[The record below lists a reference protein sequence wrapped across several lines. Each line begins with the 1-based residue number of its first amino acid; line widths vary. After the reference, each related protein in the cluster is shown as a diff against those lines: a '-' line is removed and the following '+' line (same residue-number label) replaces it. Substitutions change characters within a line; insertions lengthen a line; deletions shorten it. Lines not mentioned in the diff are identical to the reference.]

1 MAIDAKAPATAT
13 ATNRGYAAQQ
23 AAPPRAAI
31 DEPGLLQSG
40 RTSAG
45 LWRDAGR
52 RLLRDRAAM
61 VGLLVV
67 ALLVVIAAAAPAIV
81 PHPPNDQS
89 FRIKLEPPSPEHLF
103 GTDEF
108 GRDIFSRVLIGT
120 RVALGVGIF
129 PVLIALV
136 VGVGLGLVA
145 GYYGRQV
152 DQVVMRLVDIL
163 LAFPWL
169 LLAIGIMA
177 VLGPGINNVVIAVA
191 IVYIPAFARI
201 VRGSVLSIK
210 EKEFVEAA
218 RAMGQPDSRIIVRH
232 ILANAWAPIIVL
244 STLSIGQAI
253 IYAAGLS
260 FIGLGTQPPD
270 ADWGVML
277 SSGREYLRDAP
288 WLGFFPG
295 FAILITVLAFNLFG
309 DGLRDA
315 LDPRL
320 R

>member
-1 MAIDAKAPATAT
+1 MAIEANATPAVTANRFAVRPT
-13 ATNRGYAAQQ
+13 ASLQTAQL
-23 AAPPRAAI
+23 
-31 DEPGLLQSG
+31 EPGLLRPG
-40 RTSAG
+40 RPSSG

-52 RLLRDRAAM
+52 RLVRDRGAI
-61 VGLLVV
+61 VGLVVV
-67 ALLVVIAAAAPAIV
+67 ALLIVIAILAPHIA

-89 FRIKLEPPSPEHLF
+89 FRIKLKAPSSDHLF

-108 GRDIFSRVLIGT
+108 GRDIFSRVLIAT

-129 PVLIALV
+129 PVLIALAL
-136 VGVGLGLVA
+136 GVALGLLA
-145 GYYGRQV
+145 GYYGRTV
-152 DQVVMRLVDIL
+152 DLVVMRLIDII

-210 EKEFVEAA
+210 EKEYVEAA
-218 RAMGQPDSRIIVRH
+218 RAMGQPDHRIIVRH
-232 ILANAWAPIIVL
+232 VLANAWAPIIVL

-270 ADWGVML
+270 ADWGAML
-277 SSGREYLRDAP
+277 NSGRQYLRDAP

-295 FAILITVLAFNLFG
+295 LAILITVLAFNLFG

>member
-1 MAIDAKAPATAT
+1 VT
-13 ATNRGYAAQQ
+13 
-23 AAPPRAAI
+23 
-31 DEPGLLQSG
+31 
-40 RTSAG
+40 
-45 LWRDAGR
+45 
-52 RLLRDRAAM
+52 
-61 VGLLVV
+61 
-67 ALLVVIAAAAPAIV
+67 
-81 PHPPNDQS
+81 
-89 FRIKLEPPSPEHLF
+89 
-103 GTDEF
+103 
-108 GRDIFSRVLIGT
+108 
-120 RVALGVGIF
+120 
-129 PVLIALV
+129 
-136 VGVGLGLVA
+136 LGLIS
-145 GYYGRQV
+145 GYYGGGI
-152 DQVVMRLVDIL
+152 DQVVMRLIDVM

-177 VLGPGINNVVIAVA
+177 ILGPGIQNVVIAVA

-210 EKEFVEAA
+210 EKEYIEAA
-218 RAMGQPDSRIIVRH
+218 RAMGQPTSRILTRH
-232 ILANAWAPIIVL
+232 VLSNAWAPIIVL

-277 SSGREYLRDAP
+277 TSGREYLRDAP

-295 FAILITVLAFNLFG
+295 LAILITVLAFNMFG